1 MSKANKTKIE
11 IISQTY
17 KVTSGDVSVFV
28 YLHDGYIEIVDEEME
43 KKEYVF
49 KGKDLPKKRE
59 LWLNVLKTLET
70 AIKLVPDQKG
80 NK

>member
-1 MSKANKTKIE
+1 MSKANKTKLE
-11 IISQTY
+11 IISQTF
-17 KVTSGDVSVFV
+17 KVSTGDVSVYV
-28 YLHDGYIEIVDEEME
+28 YLHDGYIEIVDEDGD